1 MAQENNN
8 PTPQQQAPKFACTG
22 NCLNCNP
29 QQRTYCASQH
39 ALSNMRVLDKVMET
53 LTGMREE
60 ISVMKGTIA
69 ELTKKIEAIQNNEAD
84 IFDPNQEFVE
94 EPELFPRITEK
105 GDAKDKN
112 DTKEKDEE

>member
-8 PTPQQQAPKFACTG
+8 HTQQQTPKFACSG

-53 LTGMREE
+53 LTSIREE
-60 ISVMKGTIA
+60 IDVMKGEVKEMA
-69 ELTKKIEAIQNNEAD
+69 QKIEAIQNNEAD
-84 IFDPNQEFVE
+84 IFDPNQEFIE
-94 EPELFPRITEK
+94 QPDLFPKIK
-105 GDAKDKN
+105 GEAK
-112 DTKEKDEE
+112 EEE

>member
-8 PTPQQQAPKFACTG
+8 PTQQQAPKFACSG

-53 LTGMREE
+53 LTSIREE
-60 ISVMKGTIA
+60 IDVLKGEVKEMA
-69 ELTKKIEAIQNNEAD
+69 QKIEAIQQGEAD
-84 IFDPNQEFVE
+84 IFDPRE
-94 EPELFPRITEK
+94 EYTEQPDLFPRIK
-105 GDAKDKN
+105 GEAK
-112 DTKEKDEE
+112 EEE